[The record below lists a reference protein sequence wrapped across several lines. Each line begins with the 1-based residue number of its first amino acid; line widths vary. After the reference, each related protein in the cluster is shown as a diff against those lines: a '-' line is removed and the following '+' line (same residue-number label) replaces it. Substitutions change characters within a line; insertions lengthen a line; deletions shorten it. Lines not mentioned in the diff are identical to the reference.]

1 MCCLLAAYGRTHAPN
16 VTWKDVSPSL
26 PLSGTH
32 ITGEHG
38 PTWSQIALFL
48 KCHSA
53 VSLPEIVHES
63 REYVPYSLPTSVP
76 IETHAKNE
84 KKKNQQNSMPETY
97 TDTHFTQYMYVSL
110 KPSMLVI
117 FKYAREACGKFFCK
131 ANYLLQYA

>member
-84 KKKNQQNSMPETY
+84 KKKPSKIPCLKHTQILILLSTCIPET
-97 TDTHFTQYMYVSL
+97 
-110 KPSMLVI
+110 
-117 FKYAREACGKFFCK
+117 
-131 ANYLLQYA
+131 